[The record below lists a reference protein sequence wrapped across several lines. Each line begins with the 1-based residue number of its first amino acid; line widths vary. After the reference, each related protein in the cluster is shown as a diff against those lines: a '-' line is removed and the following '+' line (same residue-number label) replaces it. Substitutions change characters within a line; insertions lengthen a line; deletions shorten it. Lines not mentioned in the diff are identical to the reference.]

1 MDQTGFC
8 TRNSAIGLK
17 GAFGNVRFGRWDTPM
32 KRALN
37 VGTVGATET
46 GLLGMSFMA
55 FGGSGGADATNSND
69 GTGASTLEAS

>member
-1 MDQTGFC
+1 
-8 TRNSAIGLK
+8 
-17 GAFGNVRFGRWDTPM
+17 M

-55 FGGSGGADATNSND
+55 FGGSGGADATNSDD
-69 GTGASTLEAS
+69 GPGASTLEAS